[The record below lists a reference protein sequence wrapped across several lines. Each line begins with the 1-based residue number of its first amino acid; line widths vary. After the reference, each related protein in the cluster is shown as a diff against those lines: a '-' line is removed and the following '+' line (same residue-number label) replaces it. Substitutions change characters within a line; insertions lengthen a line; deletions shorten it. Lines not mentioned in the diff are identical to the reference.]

1 MSSLNNLLL
10 RENSTALE
18 IREAAMRPR
27 TFDPSASTVEAI
39 IATDAAVA
47 RRDARGA
54 FLEILD
60 VAGADLEALRGAS
73 VLDSHQQQGV
83 AAVLGTVDEA
93 WREGAQLIARIR
105 LSTRPEV
112 AAVVEDVRAGV
123 IRHLSIGY
131 EVSEWRDGTNA
142 QGQRTRTAVKW
153 SPREVS
159 FVPVSADPAARTRAH
174 EPAPGSRAGINRQ
187 IRELARR
194 AGVGSDV
201 TDDLIDREAT
211 VEDARA
217 MIFDDLLTRGRLPIR
232 TAHNESTTDNPEV
245 FVRSA
250 GEALFARVSPSH
262 TPSGQARQFVGMTIP
277 DIARE
282 CLRRAGV
289 NLTAPWPPRR

>member
-1 MSSLNNLLL
+1 M
-10 RENSTALE
+10 
-18 IREAAMRPR
+18 
-27 TFDPSASTVEAI
+27 
-39 IATDAAVA
+39 
-47 RRDARGA
+47 
-54 FLEILD
+54 
-60 VAGADLEALRGAS
+60 
-73 VLDSHQQQGV
+73 
-83 AAVLGTVDEA
+83 
-93 WREGAQLIARIR
+93 
-105 LSTRPEV
+105 
-112 AAVVEDVRAGV
+112 
-123 IRHLSIGY
+123 
-131 EVSEWRDGTNA
+131 
-142 QGQRTRTAVKW
+142 
-153 SPREVS
+153 
-159 FVPVSADPAARTRAH
+159 SADPAARTRAH

-245 FVRSA
+245 FVRAA

-289 NLTAPWPPRR
+289 NLTALGAPALIERALHTTSDFALILGDSVNRTLRESYGAAPSGIRQLARQTTAADFRAKIAARCSIARA